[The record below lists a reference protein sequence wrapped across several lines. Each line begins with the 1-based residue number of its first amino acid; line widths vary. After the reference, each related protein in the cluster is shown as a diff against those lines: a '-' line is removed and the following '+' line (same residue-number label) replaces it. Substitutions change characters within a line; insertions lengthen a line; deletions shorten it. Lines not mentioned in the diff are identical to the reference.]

1 VASSKL
7 QVGLHHKI
15 LLCLSVDYPCEEHQP
30 KDRQLLHR
38 LIFGCKVAPPML
50 TTAFICVIF
59 VLTICLLPGFGWV
72 AAAAQPKQKTLFGGL
87 GCQRAFF
94 FKLT

>member
-1 VASSKL
+1 
-7 QVGLHHKI
+7 
-15 LLCLSVDYPCEEHQP
+15 
-30 KDRQLLHR
+30 
-38 LIFGCKVAPPML
+38 ML

-59 VLTICLLPGFGWV
+59 VLTINLLPGFGWV